1 MGAGMGKRA
10 QQLRPNELDDSAGG
24 RATVRGE
31 DLAPPSPAD
40 ASASGIRIKSLSKTY
55 ERITATEIIRTHAL
69 KELSVDVR
77 PREFVSLIGPS
88 GCGKTT
94 VLKIIAGLLSPSA
107 GEVYVAGRPVRGPG
121 TDRATVFQYPGL
133 MPWRSVMDN
142 VVLALEFADV
152 PKAQRR
158 ARATQYVDLVGL
170 QEFHDHYP
178 AELSGGMQQRVGLAR
193 ALSIEPQVLL
203 MDEPFGALDAI
214 TRAQMQTELLNIW
227 EHMKTTVV
235 FVTHS
240 IDEAILLSDRILV
253 MKDGGIVA
261 EEEVR
266 ISRPRTR
273 EGLVEDPVAIA
284 LRREL
289 VELL

>member
-1 MGAGMGKRA
+1 MRA
-10 QQLRPNELDDSAGG
+10 NDLDVSPGG
-24 RATVRGE
+24 RTTVQGE
-31 DLAPPSPAD
+31 DVAPASFPD
-40 ASASGIRIKSLSKTY
+40 ASSSGIRIKRLSKTY
-55 ERITATEIIRTHAL
+55 ERVTATEIIRTHAL
-69 KELSVDVR
+69 KDVNIDVR
-77 PREFVSLIGPS
+77 PQEFVSLIGPS

-94 VLKIIAGLLSPSA
+94 VLKIIAGLLSPTE
-107 GEVYVAGRPVRGPG
+107 GDVLLGDRVVRSPG

-133 MPWRSVMDN
+133 MPWRSVVDN

-152 PKAQRR
+152 PKGERR
-158 ARATQYVDLVGL
+158 ARATKYVDLVGL

-193 ALSIEPQVLL
+193 ALSIQPKVLL

-214 TRAQMQTELLNIW
+214 TRAQMQTELLRIW
-227 EHMKTTVV
+227 EHMKTTVL

>member
-1 MGAGMGKRA
+1 MGERA
-10 QQLRPNELDDSAGG
+10 QQLRPHDFDVSPGG
-24 RATVRGE
+24 RATVQGH
-31 DLAPPSPAD
+31 DVAP
-40 ASASGIRIKSLSKTY
+40 ASSTDGSSSGIRIKKLSKTY
-55 ERITATEIIRTHAL
+55 ERITASEIIRTHAL
-69 KELSVDVR
+69 KDVNIDVR

-94 VLKIIAGLLSPSA
+94 VLKIIAGLLGPTE
-107 GEVYVAGRPVRGPG
+107 GEVVVGDRVVRGPG

-133 MPWRSVMDN
+133 MPWRSVVDN

-152 PKAQRR
+152 PKVHRP
-158 ARATQYVDLVGL
+158 ARAAKYVDLVGL

-193 ALSIEPQVLL
+193 ALSIEPKVLL

-214 TRAQMQTELLNIW
+214 TRAQMQTELLSIW
-227 EHMKTTVV
+227 EHMKTTVL

-273 EGLVEDPVAIA
+273 EGLVEDHVAIA

>member
-1 MGAGMGKRA
+1 
-10 QQLRPNELDDSAGG
+10 LRRTDSDASAGG
-24 RATVRGE
+24 GTTVRPE
-31 DLAPPSPAD
+31 MMLPSSLPEVV
-40 ASASGIRIKSLSKTY
+40 SSGIRIKDLSKTY
-55 ERITATEIIRTHAL
+55 ERVTTTEIVRTHAL
-69 KELSVDVR
+69 KDLNVEVH
-77 PREFVSLIGPS
+77 PQEFVSLIGPS

-94 VLKIIAGLLSPSA
+94 VLKIIAGLLTPTA
-107 GEVYVAGRPVRGPG
+107 GEVLIGDRIVRGPG

-133 MPWRSVMDN
+133 MPWRSVVDN

-152 PKAQRR
+152 PKGERR
-158 ARATQYVDLVGL
+158 ARATKYVDLVGL
-170 QEFHDHYP
+170 QEYHDHYP

-193 ALSIEPQVLL
+193 ALSIQPKVLL

-214 TRAQMQTELLNIW
+214 TRAQMQTELLRIW

-253 MKDGGIVA
+253 MKDGGIIAHEDVSI
-261 EEEVR
+261 E
-266 ISRPRTR
+266 RPRTR
-273 EGLVEDPVAIA
+273 EELVEDPVAIA

>member
-1 MGAGMGKRA
+1 
-10 QQLRPNELDDSAGG
+10 LRPDDVDVSAGG
-24 RATVRGE
+24 RASLRRG
-31 DLAPPSPAD
+31 DVAPASPPDVAP
-40 ASASGIRIKSLSKTY
+40 SGIRITNLSKTY
-55 ERITATEIIRTHAL
+55 ERITTTEIIRTHAL
-69 KELSVDVR
+69 NDVNLEVR

-94 VLKIIAGLLSPSA
+94 VLKIIAGLLTPTA
-107 GEVYVAGRPVRGPG
+107 GEVLLDDRIVRGPG

-133 MPWRSVMDN
+133 MPWRSVVDN

-152 PKAQRR
+152 SKGERR
-158 ARATQYVDLVGL
+158 ARATKYVDLVGL
-170 QEFHDHYP
+170 QEFPDHYP

-193 ALSIEPQVLL
+193 ALSIEPKVLL

-214 TRAQMQTELLNIW
+214 TRAQMQTELLRIW
-227 EHMKTTVV
+227 EHMKTTVL

-261 EEEVR
+261 EEEVP

>member
-24 RATVRGE
+24 RTTARGE
-31 DLAPPSPAD
+31 DLVAPSRAD
-40 ASASGIRIKSLSKTY
+40 ASASGIRIKGLSKTY

-77 PREFVSLIGPS
+77 PQEFVSLIGPS

-107 GEVYVAGRPVRGPG
+107 GEVYVAGRLVRAPG

>member
-1 MGAGMGKRA
+1 
-10 QQLRPNELDDSAGG
+10 
-24 RATVRGE
+24 
-31 DLAPPSPAD
+31 
-40 ASASGIRIKSLSKTY
+40 
-55 ERITATEIIRTHAL
+55 
-69 KELSVDVR
+69 
-77 PREFVSLIGPS
+77 
-88 GCGKTT
+88 
-94 VLKIIAGLLSPSA
+94 
-107 GEVYVAGRPVRGPG
+107 
-121 TDRATVFQYPGL
+121 
-133 MPWRSVMDN
+133 MDN

-261 EEEVR
+261 EEKVR